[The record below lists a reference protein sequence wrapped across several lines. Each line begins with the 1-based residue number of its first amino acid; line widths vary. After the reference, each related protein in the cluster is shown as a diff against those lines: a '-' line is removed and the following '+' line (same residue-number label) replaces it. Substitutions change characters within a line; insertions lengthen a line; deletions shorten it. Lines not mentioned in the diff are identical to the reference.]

1 MGTWNLS
8 RSGGKYDIHD
18 DYICVF
24 FVKSFGITSGE
35 VSSINSIS
43 CPSWVFLCARYESLG
58 VVVVE
63 GGKRF
68 ASPVY

>member
-1 MGTWNLS
+1 MIKITIIS
-8 RSGGKYDIHD
+8 AF
-18 DYICVF
+18 F

-43 CPSWVFLCARYESLG
+43 CPSWVFLCARRESLG

-68 ASPVY
+68 ASSVY